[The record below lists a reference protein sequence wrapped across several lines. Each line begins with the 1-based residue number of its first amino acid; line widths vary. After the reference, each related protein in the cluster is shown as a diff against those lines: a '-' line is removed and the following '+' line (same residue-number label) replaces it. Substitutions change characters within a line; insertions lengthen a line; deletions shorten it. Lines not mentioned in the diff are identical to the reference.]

1 VKNVKWVTRERAKVD
16 RIACPWLIK
25 RFVDPDAE
33 FLYVPKDLVSSVAKA
48 EGATPFDT
56 PGAELNHY
64 EVDGDVRCSFDAI
77 IRKYDLKDPALLD
90 MAEIVRT
97 ADSAPRN
104 PRREGAGLESF
115 ALGFRKISKNDF
127 DNIRLQFPAY
137 DALYAYCK
145 LKVEN
150 KEQLEHAV
158 EIGYAGTPGPL
169 IADVKECMS
178 AEEKLKESEA
188 RLRLILDSTA
198 EAIYGLDMLGNCTFC
213 NNSCLRLLGYE
224 RPDDLLGKNM
234 HWLIHAKHSDGTPIP
249 IEECRIYQVLTR
261 GVGMH
266 VKDEVLWRSDGT
278 SFPVEYWS
286 HPQFRDGAL
295 VGAVVT
301 FLEITE
307 RKNVEHQVQER
318 KKELQA
324 FYRLSEIA
332 QKKGITIEDLYL
344 EVANFLPESW
354 QYPEITCARIVI
366 GNKEFRTENFKD
378 TTWKQSS
385 PVRVFD
391 TIVGGIDIVY
401 LEEKAELDEGP
412 FMKEERL
419 LIDAIAELIGH
430 ITERKLV
437 EESVK
442 K

>member
-1 VKNVKWVTRERAKVD
+1 MD

-25 RFVDPDAE
+25 RFVDLDAE
-33 FLYVPKDLVSSVAKA
+33 FLYVPKDCVLSVANKG
-48 EGATPFDT
+48 GATPFDT
-56 PGAELNHY
+56 PGAELSHY
-64 EVDGDVRCSFDAI
+64 EVDGDERCSFDAI
-77 IRKYDLKDPALLD
+77 IRKYNLKDPALLD

-97 ADSAPRN
+97 ADSASRN
-104 PRREGAGLESF
+104 PRSEGAGLESF
-115 ALGFRKISKNDF
+115 ALGFREIAKDDF

-145 LKVEN
+145 LRVKNEE
-150 KEQLEHAV
+150 KLRHAV
-158 EIGYAGTPGPL
+158 KIDYADTPRPL
-169 IADVKECMS
+169 TVTTDIMERTS
-178 AEEKLKESEA
+178 PEEKLKESEA
-188 RLRLILDSTA
+188 RLRLILDSIS
-198 EAIYGLDMLGNCTFC
+198 EAIYGLDMQGNCTFC

-224 RPDDLLGKNM
+224 RPGELLGKNM
-234 HWLIHAKHSDGTPIP
+234 HWKIHAKHSDGTPIP
-249 IEECRIYQVLTR
+249 IEECRIYQVLSR

-266 VKDEVLWRSDGT
+266 VRDEVLWRSDGT
-278 SFPVEYWS
+278 SLPVEYWS
-286 HPQFRDGAL
+286 HPQFLDGAL

-307 RKNVEHQVQER
+307 RKNMEHQVQER

-324 FYRLSEIA
+324 FYRLSEIT
-332 QKKGITIEDLYL
+332 QKKGISTEDLYQ

-366 GNKEFRTENFKD
+366 GKREFRTENFID
-378 TTWKQSS
+378 SAWKQSA
-385 PVRVFD
+385 PIRVFE
-391 TIVGGIDIVY
+391 TIVGSVDVAY
-401 LEEKAELDEGP
+401 LEEKVELDEGP

>member
-1 VKNVKWVTRERAKVD
+1 MKWVTREGAKVD

-25 RFVDPDAE
+25 RFVDLNAE
-33 FLYVPKDLVSSVAKA
+33 FIYVPKDRVLSVAK
-48 EGATPFDT
+48 EGGATPFDT

-64 EVDGDVRCSFDAI
+64 EVDGEERCSFDAI
-77 IRKYDLKDPALLD
+77 IRKYNLRDPALLD

-97 ADSAPRN
+97 ADSASNN
-104 PRREGAGLESF
+104 PRPEGAGLESF
-115 ALGFRKISKNDF
+115 ALGFRKIAKDDF
-127 DNIRLQFPAY
+127 DNMRLQFPAY

-150 KEQLEHAV
+150 KAKLEHAV
-158 EIGYAGTPGPL
+158 KIDNADTPCPHAVM
-169 IADVKECMS
+169 ADVTES
-178 AEEKLKESEA
+178 VRAEEKLKESEA
-188 RLRLILDSTA
+188 RFRLILDSTA
-198 EAIYGLDMLGNCTFC
+198 EAIYGLDMQGNCTFC
-213 NNSCLRLLGYE
+213 NSSCLRLLGYE
-224 RPDDLLGKNM
+224 RPDELLGKNM
-234 HWLIHAKHSDGTPIP
+234 HWQIHAKHSDGTPCP
-249 IEECRIYQVLTR
+249 IEECRIYQVLSR

-266 VKDEVLWRSDGT
+266 VEDEVLWRSDGT

-286 HPQFRDGAL
+286 YPQFRDGAL

-301 FLEITE
+301 FLEIAE
-307 RKNVEHQVQER
+307 RKKVEHQVQER

-332 QKKGITIEDLYL
+332 QKKDITIENLYQ

-354 QYPEITCARIVI
+354 QYPEITCARIVT
-366 GNKEFRTENFKD
+366 GNREFRTRNFKD
-378 TTWKQSS
+378 TTWKQSA

-391 TIVGGIDIVY
+391 AIVGSVDVAY
-401 LEEKAELDEGP
+401 LEEKVELDEGP

-419 LIDAIAELIGH
+419 LINAIAELIGH

-437 EESVK
+437 EESIK

>member
-1 VKNVKWVTRERAKVD
+1 VD
-16 RIACPWLIK
+16 L
-25 RFVDPDAE
+25 DAE
-33 FLYVPKDLVSSVAKA
+33 FLYVPKTLVLGVAK
-48 EGATPFDT
+48 EQGATPFDT
-56 PGAELNHY
+56 SGAELNHY
-64 EVDGDVRCSFDAI
+64 EVDGDERCTFDAI
-77 IRKYDLKDPALLD
+77 IRKYNLKDPALLD

-97 ADSAPRN
+97 ADSASKN
-104 PRREGAGLESF
+104 PRPEGAGLESL
-115 ALGFRKISKNDF
+115 ALGFHKIAKDDF

-137 DALYAYCK
+137 DALYTYCR

-150 KEQLEHAV
+150 KAKLEHAAMNDDV
-158 EIGYAGTPGPL
+158 GTPYPL
-169 IADVKECMS
+169 TVTVDIRERIK
-178 AEEKLKESEA
+178 AEERLKESEA
-188 RLRLILDSTA
+188 MLRLILDSTA
-198 EAIYGLDMLGNCTFC
+198 EAIYGLDMQGNCTFC

-224 RPDDLLGKNM
+224 RPDELLGKNM
-234 HWLIHAKHSDGTPIP
+234 HWQIHAKHSDGTPIP
-249 IEECRIYQVLTR
+249 IEECRIYQVLSR

-266 VKDEVLWRSDGT
+266 VRDEVLWRSDGT

-301 FLEITE
+301 FLEMTE

-318 KKELQA
+318 RKELQA
-324 FYRLSEIA
+324 FYRLSEIT
-332 QKKGITIEDLYL
+332 QKKGITIEDLYH

-366 GNKEFRTENFKD
+366 GDREFRTENFKD
-378 TTWKQSS
+378 TAWKQSA

-391 TIVGGIDIVY
+391 TIVGGVDVVY
-401 LEEKAELDEGP
+401 LEEKVELDEGP